1 MKSPRKWLSVTR
13 WVISVFFSF
22 TALSS
27 SLDAATIQSVSTDD
41 LTLNVKLSREEL
53 EEMPWRG
60 PILTE
65 ISSITETFTAPL
77 MVRELQPSK
86 STVILVS
93 SSPLS
98 WAKRL
103 MTVKFIPLFW
113 DMMNSPLLLGPT
125 QLHSFKKVTVGGGGG
140 FIYEALGQRRE
151 DRERRRLSRA
161 FTGRLDAVI
170 PLSPD
175 WLGLTIGAEYL
186 RGSQDLTTSYTAN
199 PDGNTVRT
207 SISETTELAKNT
219 IQPGLWTPLGDDL
232 RLGLRLDY
240 TRLEK
245 VTEGSDRKYFFTHEL
260 IEPQIGLTYFDP
272 SFEGSMFFKW
282 GDHSTDK
289 SSSPVGGNMVEA
301 TSSIRTPSELWIM
314 TRLPTPSLGLW
325 GVGIGYMFYYSETQV
340 DDAIMPNVTLPE
352 LLRAKL
358 SWEKYLNHHSKIFLA
373 MQYDGGKAP
382 SPLLAERLA
391 NTASLTG
398 GYQRGWDEKWI
409 YGGQLRLEMGSGS
422 LDQRVTDTNG
432 KLSARKDKIST
443 LGAEILM
450 YVQRPL
456 TSRKSG
462 AS

>member
-1 MKSPRKWLSVTR
+1 MNNPSKWLWVRS
-13 WVISVFFSF
+13 WVIGALFATTAFSN
-22 TALSS
+22 ALV
-27 SLDAATIQSVSTDD
+27 AATIQSVSTDD
-41 LTLNVKLSREEL
+41 LTLHVKLSREEL

-65 ISSITETFTAPL
+65 ISSISETFIAPL
-77 MVRELQPSK
+77 SIRELQPSK
-86 STVILVS
+86 SIVILVS
-93 SSPLS
+93 SAPLS

-161 FTGRLDAVI
+161 FQGRLDTVI
-170 PLSPD
+170 PLNPD

-186 RGSQDLTTSYTAN
+186 RGSQDLNTTYTSN
-199 PDGNTVRT
+199 PEGNTARM
-207 SISETTELAKNT
+207 SNSETTELAKNT
-219 IQPGLWTPLGDDL
+219 VQSGLWTPLGDDL

-245 VTEGSDRKYFFTHEL
+245 VTEGGDRKYFFTHEL
-260 IEPQIGLTYFDP
+260 VESQIGLTYFDP
-272 SFEGSMFFKW
+272 SFEGSILFKW

-289 SSSPVGGNMVEA
+289 SASPVGGNMVEA
-301 TSSIRTPSELWIM
+301 TSSIRTPSELWIT

-325 GVGIGYMFYYSETQV
+325 GVGLGYMFYYAETQV
-340 DDAIMPNVTLPE
+340 EDAIMPNVTLPE

-358 SWEKYLNHHSKIFLA
+358 SWEKHLNHHSKIFLA
-373 MQYDGGKAP
+373 LQYDGGKAP
-382 SPLLAERLA
+382 SPWLSERLA

-398 GYQRGWDEKWI
+398 GYQRTWDEKWT

-422 LDQRVTDTNG
+422 LDQRVTDTSG
-432 KLSARKDKIST
+432 KLSARRDKIST
-443 LGAEILM
+443 LGTEILM

-456 TSRKSG
+456 ASG
-462 AS
+462 NSGTR